1 MTEYTSANLTEQEN
15 TDRNELFRY
24 TDLSHPVMQVLFE
37 LKLND
42 QDVTAME
49 EQ

>member
-1 MTEYTSANLTEQEN
+1 MTEYTSENLTEQEN
-15 TDRNELFRY
+15 IDRNELFRY

-37 LKLND
+37 LKLDD
-42 QDVTAME
+42 QSDSAME